1 MYHPMRF
8 GESVW
13 NGVFVFVNVFRIEG
27 GWRPPDDDDDDDD
40 DDAFFSSPSKN
51 SSSSH
56 HAVGAQQMHDGPE
69 KDKSFFEAEKAPPP
83 PVLSPD
89 MSLFFRSKS
98 VVLSVLSGVGFWIF
112 SQKKF
117 VNPKYK
123 RCSISPQKISREYPT
138 TTTTI

>member
-27 GWRPPDDDDDDDD
+27 GWRPPDDDDD

-98 VVLSVLSGVGFWIF
+98 VVLSVLRSHL
-112 SQKKF
+112 KKSRENIQRRRRF
-117 VNPKYK
+117 KDDEK
-123 RCSISPQKISREYPT
+123 RCYQQ
-138 TTTTI
+138 

>member
-27 GWRPPDDDDDDDD
+27 GWRPPDDDDDDD

-98 VVLSVLSGVGFWIF
+98 VVLSVLRSHL
-112 SQKKF
+112 KKSRENIQRRRRF
-117 VNPKYK
+117 KDDEK
-123 RCSISPQKISREYPT
+123 RCYQQ
-138 TTTTI
+138 

>member
-98 VVLSVLSGVGFWIF
+98 VVLSALSGVGF
-112 SQKKF
+112 SQKF
-117 VNPKYK
+117 VNPHLKKSRENIQRRRRLKDDEK
-123 RCSISPQKISREYPT
+123 RCYQQ
-138 TTTTI
+138 

>member
-40 DDAFFSSPSKN
+40 AFFSSPSKN

-69 KDKSFFEAEKAPPP
+69 KDKKCSCCFFEAEKAPPP

-98 VVLSVLSGVGFWIF
+98 GLLCFVVSQSFNLGF
-112 SQKKF
+112 SHK
-117 VNPKYK
+117 NL
-123 RCSISPQKISREYPT
+123 
-138 TTTTI
+138 

>member
-69 KDKSFFEAEKAPPP
+69 KDKKCCCCCCCCCSSRRKRRRHLPCFRRTCLSFLVSKYKWFIVVCGFPKK
-83 PVLSPD
+83 
-89 MSLFFRSKS
+89 FR
-98 VVLSVLSGVGFWIF
+98 IF
-112 SQKKF
+112 SQKLFK
-117 VNPKYK
+117 P
-123 RCSISPQKISREYPT
+123 
-138 TTTTI
+138 

>member
-1 MYHPMRF
+1 MRF

-27 GWRPPDDDDDDDD
+27 GWRPPDDDDDDDDD

-98 VVLSVLSGVGFWIF
+98 VVLSVLRSHL
-112 SQKKF
+112 KKSRENIQRRRRF
-117 VNPKYK
+117 KDDEK
-123 RCSISPQKISREYPT
+123 RCYQQ
-138 TTTTI
+138 

>member
-27 GWRPPDDDDDDDD
+27 GWRPPDDDDDDDDD

-98 VVLSVLSGVGFWIF
+98 VVLSVLRSHL
-112 SQKKF
+112 KKSRENIQRRRRF
-117 VNPKYK
+117 KDDEK
-123 RCSISPQKISREYPT
+123 RCYQQ
-138 TTTTI
+138 

>member
-1 MYHPMRF
+1 MRF

-56 HAVGAQQMHDGPE
+56 HTVGAQQMHDGPE

-98 VVLSVLSGVGFWIF
+98 VVLSVLRSHL
-112 SQKKF
+112 KKSRENIQRRRRF
-117 VNPKYK
+117 KDDEK
-123 RCSISPQKISREYPT
+123 RCYQQ
-138 TTTTI
+138 

>member
-69 KDKSFFEAEKAPPP
+69 KDKKCCSCCCFFEAEKAPPP

-98 VVLSVLSGVGFWIF
+98 KWFVCVFSGLP
-112 SQKKF
+112 QKKQVCRIF
-117 VNPKYK
+117 LT
-123 RCSISPQKISREYPT
+123 KIL
-138 TTTTI
+138 

>member
-1 MYHPMRF
+1 MCAESYTVGPHMYHPMRF

-40 DDAFFSSPSKN
+40 DDDAFFSSPSKN
-51 SSSSH
+51 SLSSH

-98 VVLSVLSGVGFWIF
+98 VVLSVLSGVGF
-112 SQKKF
+112 SHK
-117 VNPKYK
+117 NL
-123 RCSISPQKISREYPT
+123 
-138 TTTTI
+138 

>member
-40 DDAFFSSPSKN
+40 DAFFSSPSKN

-56 HAVGAQQMHDGPE
+56 HTVGAQQMHDGPE

-98 VVLSVLSGVGFWIF
+98 VVLSVLRSHL
-112 SQKKF
+112 KKSRENIQRRRRF
-117 VNPKYK
+117 KDDEK
-123 RCSISPQKISREYPT
+123 RCYQQ
-138 TTTTI
+138 

>member
-27 GWRPPDDDDDDDD
+27 GWRPPDDDDDD

-98 VVLSVLSGVGFWIF
+98 VVLSVLRSHL
-112 SQKKF
+112 KKSRENIQRRRRF
-117 VNPKYK
+117 KDDEK
-123 RCSISPQKISREYPT
+123 RCYQQ
-138 TTTTI
+138 

>member
-98 VVLSVLSGVGFWIF
+98 VVFLLHLTL
-112 SQKKF
+112 KKSRENIQRRRRF
-117 VNPKYK
+117 KDDEK
-123 RCSISPQKISREYPT
+123 RCYQQ
-138 TTTTI
+138 

>member
-27 GWRPPDDDDDDDD
+27 GWRPPDDDDDDD
-40 DDAFFSSPSKN
+40 AFFSSPSKN

-56 HAVGAQQMHDGPE
+56 HTVGAQQMHDGPE

-98 VVLSVLSGVGFWIF
+98 VVLSVLRSHL
-112 SQKKF
+112 KKSRENIQRRRRF
-117 VNPKYK
+117 KDDEK
-123 RCSISPQKISREYPT
+123 RCYQQ
-138 TTTTI
+138 

>member
-1 MYHPMRF
+1 MRF

-27 GWRPPDDDDDDDD
+27 GWRPPDDDDDD

-98 VVLSVLSGVGFWIF
+98 VVLSVLRSHL
-112 SQKKF
+112 KKSRENIQRRRRF
-117 VNPKYK
+117 KDDEK
-123 RCSISPQKISREYPT
+123 RCYQQ
-138 TTTTI
+138 

>member
-40 DDAFFSSPSKN
+40 DDDAFFSSPSKN

-56 HAVGAQQMHDGPE
+56 HTVGAQQMHDGPE

-98 VVLSVLSGVGFWIF
+98 VVLSVLRSHL
-112 SQKKF
+112 KKSRENIQRRRRF
-117 VNPKYK
+117 KDDEK
-123 RCSISPQKISREYPT
+123 RCYQQ
-138 TTTTI
+138 

>member
-27 GWRPPDDDDDDDD
+27 GWRPPDDDDDD
-40 DDAFFSSPSKN
+40 AFFSSPSKN

-69 KDKSFFEAEKAPPP
+69 KDKKCSCCSFEAEKAPPP

-98 VVLSVLSGVGFWIF
+98 GLLCFVVSQSFNLGF
-112 SQKKF
+112 SHK
-117 VNPKYK
+117 NL
-123 RCSISPQKISREYPT
+123 
-138 TTTTI
+138 

>member
-1 MYHPMRF
+1 MRF

-98 VVLSVLSGVGFWIF
+98 VVLSVLRSHL
-112 SQKKF
+112 KKSRENIQRRRRF
-117 VNPKYK
+117 KDDEK
-123 RCSISPQKISREYPT
+123 RCYQQ
-138 TTTTI
+138 

>member
-27 GWRPPDDDDDDDD
+27 GWRPLDDDDDD

-98 VVLSVLSGVGFWIF
+98 VVLSVFSGAHVGF
-112 SQKKF
+112 SHKKI

-123 RCSISPQKISREYPT
+123 RDVFNLLHKIPRS
-138 TTTTI
+138 

>member
-27 GWRPPDDDDDDDD
+27 GWRPPDDDDDD
-40 DDAFFSSPSKN
+40 AFFSSPSKN

-69 KDKSFFEAEKAPPP
+69 KDKKCSRCCCCCCCCFFEAEKAPPP

-98 VVLSVLSGVGFWIF
+98 VVLSVLRSHL
-112 SQKKF
+112 KKSRENIQRRRRF
-117 VNPKYK
+117 KDDEK
-123 RCSISPQKISREYPT
+123 RCYQQ
-138 TTTTI
+138 

>member
-27 GWRPPDDDDDDDD
+27 GWRPPDDDDDDD
-40 DDAFFSSPSKN
+40 AFFSSPSKN

-69 KDKSFFEAEKAPPP
+69 KDKFCFCCFFEAEKAPPP

-98 VVLSVLSGVGFWIF
+98 VVLSVFSGAHVGF
-112 SQKKF
+112 SHKKI

-123 RCSISPQKISREYPT
+123 RDVFNLLHKIPRS
-138 TTTTI
+138 

>member
-40 DDAFFSSPSKN
+40 DDDAFFCSPSKN

-98 VVLSVLSGVGFWIF
+98 VVLSVLSGVGF
-112 SQKKF
+112 SHKNTSHLKKSRENIQRRRRF
-117 VNPKYK
+117 KDDEK
-123 RCSISPQKISREYPT
+123 RCYQQ
-138 TTTTI
+138 

>member
-27 GWRPPDDDDDDDD
+27 GWRPPDDDDDDDDD

-98 VVLSVLSGVGFWIF
+98 VVLSVFNLSK
-112 SQKKF
+112 QLLTHLKKSRENIQRRRRF
-117 VNPKYK
+117 KDDEK
-123 RCSISPQKISREYPT
+123 RCYQQ
-138 TTTTI
+138 